1 MEAFA
6 QRGELV
12 HVSKNDSE
20 QNRIFPKFCLIEYAS
35 KSNIKV
41 LSTQKC
47 CTMFRRQEWAPL

>member
-20 QNRIFPKFCLIEYAS
+20 QNRIFSKFCL
-35 KSNIKV
+35 
-41 LSTQKC
+41 
-47 CTMFRRQEWAPL
+47 